1 MGINLNSGKEGT
13 ERGKVIS
20 RRAIMLGGGKLALL
34 TTLVGRMYYLQVVES
49 DKYAVLADENR
60 INLRLLPPPRG
71 RILDRNGVPMAV
83 NQQNYR
89 VLLVSE
95 ETDDLDDT
103 LDSLSN
109 IIAINDHERARIL
122 REAKRHRSFVPVT
135 VRENLNWE
143 DVSRIEI
150 NSPDLPGIEIDVGQS
165 RNYPLEGLGAHLLGY
180 VAVPSEQDLQSSND
194 PLLELPGF
202 RIGKAGIEKVY
213 DAALRG
219 KGGTSQV
226 EVNAVGRT
234 IRELKRDEGEP
245 GLDLH
250 LTIDLELQQFA
261 AQRLGDESAA
271 AVVIDIHSGDILV
284 MASTPSF
291 DPNAFNRG
299 LTPDEWKD
307 LIANPRAPLTNK
319 AIAGQ
324 YPPGSTFKLVTALAA
339 LESGII
345 TPDMRVLCPGQMSL
359 GNITFHCWKKGG
371 HGSLDMVNGIKNS
384 CDVYFYEIAR
394 RVGFER
400 IAEMGRRFGLGSI
413 GGLDL
418 PGERPGTIPDKAWK
432 RAAMNQPWHPGE
444 TLINSIGQGYV
455 LATPLQLA
463 VMCARVANGG
473 LAVSPHLARD
483 QVEGIHAIPRQVPD
497 WPDMGI
503 SRQNLAIVHKGM
515 FAVVNE
521 PGGTAFGARIKDE
534 AMAMAGKS
542 GSAQVRRISMRE
554 RDTGVKKNEDL
565 PWKERDHA
573 LFVAFA
579 PVNNPRY
586 ACCVTV
592 EHGGG
597 GSVVCAPMCRDILV
611 EVQKHDPQRAALRS
625 GEDDKHQ
632 AMMQQFSDWK
642 SQAGAGGATVALAGE
657 IDQRLGAGAAARMC
671 GCGGDHDDGTCNG

>member
-1 MGINLNSGKEGT
+1 MPLSSNS
-13 ERGKVIS
+13 RDNDRSKVIS

-34 TTLVGRMYYLQVVES
+34 TALVGRMYYLQVVES

-89 VLLVSE
+89 VLVVSE
-95 ETDDLDDT
+95 QTEDLEDT
-103 LDSLSN
+103 LDLLGN
-109 IIAINDHERARIL
+109 IVPINDHDRTRIM

-135 VRENLNWE
+135 VRENLTWE
-143 DVSRIEI
+143 DVSRIEL
-150 NSPDLPGIEIDVGQS
+150 NTPDLPGVMIDVGQS
-165 RNYPLEGLGAHLLGY
+165 RYYPLEGLGAHLLGY
-180 VAVPSEQDLQSSND
+180 VAVPSEADLQASSD

-202 RIGKAGIEKVY
+202 RVGKNGLEKVY
-213 DAALRG
+213 DLALRG

-245 GLDLH
+245 GLDLQ
-250 LTIDLELQQFA
+250 LSIDLELQQFA
-261 AQRLGDESAA
+261 AQRLGQESAA
-271 AVVIDIHSGDILV
+271 AVVVDIHTGDILV
-284 MASTPSF
+284 MASNPTF

-299 LTPDEWKD
+299 LMPDEWKD
-307 LIANPRAPLTNK
+307 LITNPRAPLTNK

-324 YPPGSTFKLVTALAA
+324 YPPGSTFKLITALAA

-345 TPDMRVLCPGQMSL
+345 TADQRVFCSGDMTM
-359 GNITFHCWKKGG
+359 GNIHFHCWKKGG
-371 HGSLDMVNGIKNS
+371 HGSMDLISGIKNS

-394 RVGFER
+394 RIGFER
-400 IAEMGRRFGLGSI
+400 IAEMGKRFGLGAPM
-413 GGLDL
+413 GLDL
-418 PGERPGTIPDKAWK
+418 PGERSGTIPNKDWK
-432 RAAMNQPWHPGE
+432 RATLGQPWHPGE

-463 VMCARVANGG
+463 VMTARVANGG
-473 LAVSPHLARD
+473 YAVKPHLARD
-483 QVEGIHAIPRQVPD
+483 VVEGIHAVPRPAPE
-497 WPDMGI
+497 WPHLGV
-503 SRQNLAIVHKGM
+503 SAQNLALVRRGM

-521 PGGTAFGARIKDE
+521 PGGTAYGARIKDE
-534 AMAMAGKS
+534 AFAMSGKS

-554 RDTGVKKNEDL
+554 RETGVKKNEDL

-573 LFVAFA
+573 LFVAYA
-579 PVNNPRY
+579 PESAPRW

-597 GSVVCAPMCRDILV
+597 GSSIAAPMCRDILL
-611 EVQKHDPQRAALRS
+611 EVQKRDAIRAALLDIAPSLGIAIDEMDGQNS
-625 GEDDKHQ
+625 GGHGPDC
-632 AMMQQFSDWK
+632 AP
-642 SQAGAGGATVALAGE
+642 
-657 IDQRLGAGAAARMC
+657 
-671 GCGGDHDDGTCNG
+671 GCGHDQKGIG

>member
-1 MGINLNSGKEGT
+1 MTLGNNREGT
-13 ERGKVIS
+13 DRAKIIG
-20 RRAIMLGGGKLALL
+20 RRALLLGGGKLALL
-34 TTLVGRMYYLQVVES
+34 TTLVGRMYYLQVVEA

-71 RILDRNGVPMAV
+71 RILDRNGVPMAI

-95 ETDDLDDT
+95 ETDDINDT
-103 LDSLSN
+103 LDALSH
-109 IIAINDHERARIL
+109 IIPVNEHDRARIL
-122 REAKRHRSFVPVT
+122 REARRHRSFVPVT
-135 VRENLNWE
+135 VRENLSWE

-150 NSPDLPGIEIDVGQS
+150 NTPDLPGVEIDVGQS
-165 RNYPLEGLGAHLLGY
+165 RYYPLEGLGAHLLGY
-180 VAVPSEQDLQSSND
+180 VATPSEADLQNSSD

-213 DAALRG
+213 DIALRG

-234 IRELKRDEGEP
+234 IRELKRDDGVP

-250 LTIDLELQQFA
+250 LTIDVELQQFA
-261 AQRLGDESAA
+261 AQRLGEESAA
-271 AVVIDIHSGDILV
+271 AVVLDIHTGDVLV

-299 LTPDEWKD
+299 LSSEEWKE
-307 LIANPRAPLTNK
+307 LIGNPRAPLTNK

-324 YPPGSTFKLVTALAA
+324 YPPGSTFKLMTALAA
-339 LESGII
+339 LESGIV
-345 TPDMRVLCPGQMSL
+345 TPDMTVLCTGQMSL
-359 GNITFHCWKKGG
+359 GNIIFHCWKKGG
-371 HGSLDMVNGIKNS
+371 HGTMDMENGLKNS

-400 IAEMGRRFGLGSI
+400 IAEMARRFGLGSVT
-413 GGLDL
+413 GLDL
-418 PGERPGTIPDKAWK
+418 PGERSGTIPDKAWK
-432 RAAMNQPWHPGE
+432 RATLDQPWHPGE

-473 LAVSPHLARD
+473 YAVTPHLARD
-483 QVEGIHAIPRQVPD
+483 LVDGIHAVPRVTPD
-497 WPDMGI
+497 WPDLGL
-503 SRQNLAIVHKGM
+503 SRQNLDVVHRGM

-521 PGGTAFGARIKDE
+521 PGGTAYRERIKDE
-534 AMAMAGKS
+534 SMAMAGKS

-554 RDTGVKKNEDL
+554 RETGVKKNDEL

-579 PVNNPRY
+579 PVSNPRY

-597 GSVVCAPMCRDILV
+597 GSSVAAPMCRDILI
-611 EVQKHDPQRAALRS
+611 EVQKRDPQRAAGGDPALKHDFEAWRQARAETEA
-625 GEDDKHQ
+625 GHQ
-632 AMMQQFSDWK
+632 ALAREVDRRFGPGTA
-642 SQAGAGGATVALAGE
+642 AG
-657 IDQRLGAGAAARMC
+657 IC
-671 GCGGDHDDGTCNG
+671 GCGGLHVQGSCGA

>member
-1 MGINLNSGKEGT
+1 MRSPLKSSGRSSLSSANRDGD
-13 ERGKVIS
+13 RSKVIG
-20 RRAIMLGGGKLALL
+20 RRAVMLGAGKAALL
-34 TTLVGRMYYLQVVES
+34 STLIGRMYYLQVLES
-49 DKYAVLADENR
+49 DKYTVLADENR

-89 VLLVSE
+89 ILLISE
-95 ETDDLDDT
+95 ETDDIDET
-103 LDSLSN
+103 LDSLSG
-109 IIAINDHERARIL
+109 IIPINDHDRTRIL

-135 VRENLNWE
+135 IKENLTWE

-150 NSPDLPGIEIDVGQS
+150 NAPDLPGVEIDVGQS
-165 RNYPLEGLGAHLLGY
+165 RNYPLVGLGAHLLGY
-180 VAVPSEQDLQSSND
+180 VSVPSETDLQGSSD

-202 RIGKAGIEKVY
+202 RIGKAGIERVY

-226 EVNAVGRT
+226 EVNSVGRT

-245 GLDLH
+245 GLDLS
-250 LTIDLELQQFA
+250 LTIDLDLQQFA
-261 AQRLGDESAA
+261 AQRLGEESAA
-271 AVVIDIHSGDILV
+271 AVVIDIHTGDVLV

-299 LTPDEWKD
+299 LAPDEWKD
-307 LIANPRAPLTNK
+307 LITNPRAPLTNK

-324 YPPGSTFKLVTALAA
+324 YPPGSTFKLVTSLAA

-371 HGSLDMVNGIKNS
+371 HGSMDMISGLKNS

-394 RVGFER
+394 RIGFER
-400 IAEMGRRFGLGSI
+400 IAEMGRRFGLGMPTS
-413 GGLDL
+413 LDL

-432 RAAMNQPWHPGE
+432 KAAMRQPWHPGE

-473 LAVSPHLARD
+473 YAVKPHLARD
-483 QVEGIHAIPRQVPD
+483 LVDGVHALPRPAPN
-497 WPDMGI
+497 WPEMGL
-503 SRQNLAIVHKGM
+503 SRQNIAIVHKGM

-521 PGGTAFGARIKDE
+521 PGGTAYGARIKDE
-534 AMAMAGKS
+534 AFAMAGKS

-573 LFVAFA
+573 LFVSFA
-579 PVNNPRY
+579 PVNNPRW

-597 GSVVCAPMCRDILV
+597 GSTMAAPMCRDILI
-611 EVQKHDPQRAALRS
+611 EVQKKEQQRTAALER
-625 GEDDKHQ
+625 EVEKH
-632 AMMQQFSDWK
+632 FGREFVDH
-642 SQAGAGGATVALAGE
+642 V
-657 IDQRLGAGAAARMC
+657 C
-671 GCGGDHDDGTCNG
+671 GPDCDHSHG

>member
-1 MGINLNSGKEGT
+1 MLIGSRDNDRS
-13 ERGKVIS
+13 KVLG

-34 TTLVGRMYYLQVVES
+34 GTLVGRMYYLQVVES

-71 RILDRNGVPMAV
+71 RILDRNGVPMAI

-95 ETDDLDDT
+95 QTDDLEDT
-103 LDSLSN
+103 LDLLSN
-109 IIAINDHERARIL
+109 IIPVNDHDRARIL
-122 REAKRHRSFVPVT
+122 REVKRHRSFVPVT
-135 VRENLNWE
+135 VHENLTWE
-143 DVSRIEI
+143 DVARIEI
-150 NSPDLPGIEIDVGQS
+150 NAPDLPGVAIDVGQS
-165 RNYPLEGLGAHLLGY
+165 RYYPLESLGAHLLGY
-180 VAVPSEQDLQSSND
+180 VAVPSEADLQNSSD

-202 RIGKAGIEKVY
+202 RVGKNGLERVY
-213 DAALRG
+213 DLALRG

-261 AQRLGDESAA
+261 AQRLGNESAA
-271 AVVIDIHSGDILV
+271 AVVVDIHTGDVLV

-299 LTPDEWKD
+299 LSQDEWKD
-307 LIANPRAPLTNK
+307 LSTNPRSPLTNK

-324 YPPGSTFKLVTALAA
+324 YPPGSTFKIITSMAA

-345 TPDMRVLCPGQMSL
+345 TPDMRVLCTGEMSL
-359 GNITFHCWKKGG
+359 GNIRFHCWKKGG
-371 HGSLDMVNGIKNS
+371 HGSLDMIGGIKNS

-394 RVGFER
+394 RIGYER
-400 IAEMGRRFGLGSI
+400 IAEMAKRFGLGSST
-413 GGLDL
+413 GLDL
-418 PGERPGTIPDKAWK
+418 PGERNGTIPNKDWK
-432 RAAMNQPWHPGE
+432 RAILGQPWHPGE

-463 VMCARVANGG
+463 LMTARLANGG
-473 LAVSPHLARD
+473 YAVKPHLARD
-483 QVEGIHAIPRQVPD
+483 LIEGTHANPRPPTE
-497 WPDMGI
+497 WPDMGLN
-503 SRQNLAIVHKGM
+503 RQNIGIVRKGM
-515 FAVVNE
+515 FDVVNE
-521 PGGTAFGARIKDE
+521 PGGTAYGARIKDE

-542 GSAQVRRISMRE
+542 GSAQVRRITMRE

-573 LFVAFA
+573 LFVAYA
-579 PVNNPRY
+579 PESAPRW

-597 GSVVCAPMCRDILV
+597 GSSVAAPMCRDILI
-611 EVQKHDPQRAALRS
+611 EVQKRDLLRGSARAAS
-625 GEDDKHQ
+625 PSTVTD
-632 AMMQQFSDWK
+632 
-642 SQAGAGGATVALAGE
+642 AG
-657 IDQRLGAGAAARMC
+657 DAAH
-671 GCGGDHDDGTCNG
+671 DHDHARQG

>member
-1 MGINLNSGKEGT
+1 VNHDNDRSKIIG
-13 ERGKVIS
+13 
-20 RRAIMLGGGKLALL
+20 RRAILLGGGKLALL
-34 TTLVGRMYYLQVVES
+34 SALVGRMYYLQVLES
-49 DKYAVLADENR
+49 SKYAVLAEENR

-89 VLLVSE
+89 VLIVSE
-95 ETDDLDDT
+95 QTEDLDDT

-109 IIAINDHERARIL
+109 IIPINDHDRARIA

-135 VRENLNWE
+135 VRENLSWQ

-150 NSPDLPGIEIDVGQS
+150 NTPDLPGVMIDVGQS

-180 VAVPSEQDLQSSND
+180 VSAVSEPDLQSSSD

-202 RIGKAGIEKVY
+202 RIGKAGVERVY
-213 DAALRG
+213 DLALRG

-245 GLDLH
+245 GLDLN

-261 AQRLGDESAA
+261 AQRLGTESAA
-271 AVVIDIHSGDILV
+271 AVVIDVHTGDLLV

-299 LTPDEWKD
+299 LSPDEWKD

-319 AIAGQ
+319 TIAGQ
-324 YPPGSTFKLVTALAA
+324 YPPGSTFKVMTALAA
-339 LESGII
+339 LESGSI
-345 TPDMRVLCPGQMSL
+345 TPEQRVFCPGQMNL
-359 GNITFHCWKKGG
+359 GNISFHCWKKGG
-371 HGSLDMVNGIKNS
+371 HGSVDLIAGIKHS
-384 CDVYFYEIAR
+384 CDVYFYEVAR
-394 RVGFER
+394 RTGFER
-400 IAEMGRRFGLGSI
+400 IAEMAKRFGLGAPM
-413 GGLDL
+413 GLDL
-418 PGERPGTIPDKAWK
+418 PGERPGTIPNKDWK
-432 RAAMNQPWHPGE
+432 RAMLNQPWHPGE
-444 TLINSIGQGYV
+444 TLINAIGQGYV

-473 LAVSPHLARD
+473 FAVAPHLARD
-483 QVEGIHAIPRQVPD
+483 IVDGVRSVPRPSPE
-497 WPDMGI
+497 WPSLGV
-503 SRQNLAIVHKGM
+503 SRQSLSLVRKGM
-515 FAVVNE
+515 FAVCNE

-534 AMAMAGKS
+534 SLAMSGKS
-542 GSAQVRRISMRE
+542 GSAQVRRITVRE
-554 RDTGVKKNEDL
+554 REGGVKKNEEL

-573 LFVAFA
+573 LFIAYA
-579 PVNNPRY
+579 PESEPRY

-597 GSVVCAPMCRDILV
+597 GSAVAAPMARDILI
-611 EVQKHDPQRAALRS
+611 EVQKRYPVRTARLPEDGIPVLHPQGHDGHDHEPH
-625 GEDDKHQ
+625 DH
-632 AMMQQFSDWK
+632 
-642 SQAGAGGATVALAGE
+642 
-657 IDQRLGAGAAARMC
+657 
-671 GCGGDHDDGTCNG
+671 GDHG